1 MKFKKFQRQQLLDA
15 QSISELVKIILFMI
29 MRSSIKEEFVGR
41 ILELEDEAQMYLMCE
56 IKRVESWLASRMELK
71 EVYQTIETL

>member
-29 MRSSIKEEFVGR
+29 MRSLIKEEFVGR